1 MVSSLLSSVTGTLEA
16 VGGDWADISVGGIT
30 FRVHVPG
37 SSVEQLGE
45 TGERVRLFTSL
56 LVREDNLTLFG
67 FITEEHR
74 EAFEALLG
82 INGVGPRL
90 ALSMLT
96 QFTPGLLAEAV
107 NSGDTDAFIRVPGVG
122 KKTASR
128 IMLELK
134 GKLVGDWAVD
144 PASRSDGE
152 VIEALTALGYSA
164 SEARQ
169 AVSSL
174 PTAKFMS
181 LEDKVMQALQ
191 HMGSR

>member
-1 MVSSLLSSVTGTLEA
+1 MVSSLISSVTGMLEA

-37 SSVEQLGE
+37 SSVEQLGKS
-45 TGERVRLFTSL
+45 GERVRLFTSL
-56 LVREDNLTLFG
+56 LVREDNLTLYG
-67 FITEEHR
+67 FLTEEHR

-144 PASRSDGE
+144 PASRSDSE

-174 PTAKFMS
+174 PAAKSMS
-181 LEDKVMQALQ
+181 LEDKVMKALQ
-191 HMGSR
+191 HMGSH

>member
-1 MVSSLLSSVTGTLEA
+1 MDKI
-16 VGGDWADISVGGIT
+16 GDRA
-30 FRVHVPG
+30 
-37 SSVEQLGE
+37 
-45 TGERVRLFTSL
+45 RLFTSL

-67 FITEEHR
+67 FLTEEHR

-107 NSGDTDAFIRVPGVG
+107 NSGDTDAFTRVPGVG
-122 KKTASR
+122 KKTAGR

-134 GKLVGDWAVD
+134 GKLVGDWAID
-144 PASRSDGE
+144 PMSRGEGE
-152 VIEALTALGYSA
+152 VIDALTALGYSA
-164 SEARQ
+164 LEARQ

-174 PTAKFMS
+174 PKTESLS
-181 LEDKVMQALQ
+181 LEDKVLHALQ
-191 HMGSR
+191 YMGSR

>member
-1 MVSSLLSSVTGTLEA
+1 MVSSLISSMTGMLEA

-30 FRVHVPG
+30 FRAHVPG
-37 SSVEQLGE
+37 SSVEQLGHS
-45 TGERVRLFTSL
+45 GDHVKLFTSL
-56 LVREDNLTLFG
+56 MVREDSLTLFG
-67 FITEEHR
+67 FLTEEHR
-74 EAFEALLG
+74 AAFEALLG

-107 NSGDTDAFIRVPGVG
+107 NSGDTDAFTRVPGVG
-122 KKTASR
+122 KKTAGR

-134 GKLVGDWAVD
+134 GKLVGDWTVD
-144 PASRSDGE
+144 PMSRSEAD
-152 VIEALTALGYSA
+152 VIDALTALGYSA

-174 PTAKFMS
+174 PTGNSMS
-181 LEDKVMQALQ
+181 LEDKVLHALQ
-191 HMGSR
+191 YMGSR